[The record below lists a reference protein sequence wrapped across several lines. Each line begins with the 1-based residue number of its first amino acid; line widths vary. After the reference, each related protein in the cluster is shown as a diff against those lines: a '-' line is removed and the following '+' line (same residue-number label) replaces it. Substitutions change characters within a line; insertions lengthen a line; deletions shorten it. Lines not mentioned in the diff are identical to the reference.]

1 MKVIAIVGPTAVGK
15 TSLSLK
21 LAKEIN
27 AEIINVDAMQL
38 YKGMDI
44 GTAKLNLEDRENI
57 THHLIDILDP
67 SQESNV
73 SDFQQIARSTIDTL
87 LEKNTHPL
95 LVGGSGLYVNS
106 VLENLEFPGTDQ
118 DLRERLEDELE
129 QIGIVEMFAKLK
141 QIDPEAA
148 KTILPNNARRIIRA
162 LEVIELTGKPYNA
175 KLPESAPI
183 YEDVRIALDMPRDLL
198 DERITQR
205 VHEMFEQG
213 LVEETTLL
221 QDKIRAGKTSIRAL
235 GYSQIISHLDG
246 HISLTQAKEQTI
258 AATKRFAR
266 RQLSWFRRDP
276 KIIWL
281 DATSPEI
288 FEDSLR
294 LVR

>member
-87 LEKNTHPL
+87 LEKNTRPL

-162 LEVIELTGKPYNA
+162 LEVIQLTGKPYNA

-235 GYSQIISHLDG
+235 GYSQVINHLDG
-246 HISLTQAKEQTI
+246 HISLSQAKEQTI